1 MDNTLTDAATGVPQP
16 EEVHQSVV
24 PADAEAH
31 AAAPDPASFD
41 PTVLTRDV
49 LGRNPRFK
57 KPAIKVLS
65 LVASDGAK
73 GRAEVE
79 RLARE
84 AWSASFVET
93 PTVII
98 DMLVRNKAL
107 VDQVTVDGSVYPGT
121 LEDIQLDES
130 VSEDAEVDQRLI
142 LTEDG
147 AALLED
153 YAPQNTLYA
162 LFESHPHYAD
172 VYRAALWACD
182 GDDGCSRDELEE
194 QIKTMPQLLPDAAT
208 GQTRVYPQYF
218 IDALET
224 AGGIEWDG
232 AWRTTQAGRAA
243 MEA

>member
-1 MDNTLTDAATGVPQP
+1 MDNTTTDAAAGTPRP
-16 EEVHQSVV
+16 EEAPLAGA
-24 PADAEAH
+24 PA
-31 AAAPDPASFD
+31 PASSQD

-57 KPAIKVLS
+57 KPALKILA
-65 LVASDGAK
+65 LVESDGAK

-79 RLARE
+79 RMARA
-84 AWSASFVET
+84 AWPASFPET
-93 PTVII
+93 PAVIV

-107 VDQVTVDGSVYPGT
+107 VDQVTVDGKPYPGS

-130 VSEDAEVDQRLI
+130 VPEEAEVEERLV

-153 YAPQNTLYA
+153 YAPRSTLCA

-182 GDDGCSRDELEE
+182 SDDGCSRADLEE
-194 QIKTMPQLLPDAAT
+194 QIKAMPQLLPDEKT
-208 GQTRVYPQYF
+208 GRTRVYPQYF

-232 AWRTTQAGRAA
+232 AWRTTDAGRAA
-243 MEA
+243 MDA